1 MSGAILGLMF
11 GGFYQRFYCQDS
23 NSMIE
28 EDWKIAKKFLFA
40 FDEWQDEQMKSENE
54 NGKER
59 VMGLNHCDFG
69 MDNILFRKEEKVTIV
84 DWQTLQH
91 GPVVSD
97 FAYFSG
103 RSLKTEDRREWMEEL
118 VGVYVNGVGKSDDGN
133 VLNRE
138 DVMNGLRERVWAGV
152 IGGIVGAM
160 IGERSERGDV
170 MLAEMMRRSCV
181 MARDL
186 KAVDDLPQSGGGW
199 RSWLVSVMDV
209 LGKLPELAGGEGEI
223 FKT

>member
-1 MSGAILGLMF
+1 MTKSG
-11 GGFYQRFYCQDS
+11 S
-23 NSMIE
+23 
-28 EDWKIAKKFLFA
+28 
-40 FDEWQDEQMKSENE
+40 E

-59 VMGLNHCDFG
+59 VIGLNNCDFR
-69 MDNILFRKEEKVTIV
+69 MDNIPFRKEEKVTIV

-97 FAYFSG
+97 FAYFLG
-103 RSLKTEDRREWMEEL
+103 GSLKTEDRREWMEEL

-209 LGKLPELAGGEGEI
+209 LGKLPELAGRWG
-223 FKT
+223 